1 MFLSLA
7 ALLVLVLVLRVYVL
21 VLRVYVHV
29 RTSDCCAS
37 PVPSLARSLLLCLRL

>member
-7 ALLVLVLVLRVYVL
+7 ALLVLVLVLRVYVP
-21 VLRVYVHV
+21 V

-37 PVPSLARSLLLCLRL
+37 PCLLARSLLLCLRL